1 MHSIS
6 TAGDRASAPV
16 ARDGSEG
23 GRAPRELRRAQ
34 IVEAALGC
42 LATAG
47 YHGTTMDDLARA
59 AGLSKG
65 SLYWHFSSKEEVLV
79 ALFRSF
85 TERFFEAWAPERRG
99 TEPPLTVIRE
109 GFRLLVDELLSRR
122 ELSQVW
128 LEFFSHPTVREL
140 MADVYRRSRALLA
153 TLLEDA
159 MARGAVRPGPTEAMA
174 AAFTAVAEGLL
185 LQAIVDPE
193 FDALGACDVALDGL
207 VRGLGR

>member
-1 MHSIS
+1 MDGPPA
-6 TAGDRASAPV
+6 AGERGSAPIS
-16 ARDGSEG
+16 RNGPRG
-23 GRAPRELRRAQ
+23 THAPRELRRAQ
-34 IVEAALGC
+34 ILEAALGC
-42 LATAG
+42 LASAG

-79 ALFRSF
+79 ALFRGF

-99 TEPPLTVIRE
+99 AEPPLTVIRE
-109 GFRLLVDELLSRR
+109 GFRLLSH
-122 ELSQVW
+122 VW
-128 LEFFSHPTVREL
+128 LAFFSHPTVREL
-140 MADVYRRSRALLA
+140 MAEVYRRSR
-153 TLLEDA
+153 TLLVGLLDDA
-159 MARGAVRPGPTEAMA
+159 VARGALRPGPTEAMA

-207 VRGLGR
+207 IRGLGR